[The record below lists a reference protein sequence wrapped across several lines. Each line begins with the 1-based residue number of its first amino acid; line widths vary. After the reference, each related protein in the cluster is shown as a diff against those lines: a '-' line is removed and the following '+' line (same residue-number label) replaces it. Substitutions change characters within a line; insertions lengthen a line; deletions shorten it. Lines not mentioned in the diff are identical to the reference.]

1 MKKAIFILLL
11 ALTFQSSAQIKEG
24 HYMSTVSS
32 YVDFDSDGIPFNE
45 NAYIDTTY
53 IQVSS
58 HGFRLMY
65 KLGDYGSFYPWSFVK
80 RNEEGQYLYTVY
92 LQDACKINL
101 EKGYFIFY
109 YNFNKETG
117 FYDKATNYRKLKY
130 LYE

>member
-1 MKKAIFILLL
+1 MKEAIFILLL

-24 HYMSTVSS
+24 HYMSTISS
-32 YVDFDSDGIPFNE
+32 YVDFNSNGEIDNE
-45 NAYIDTTY
+45 KAYIDTTY
-53 IQVSS
+53 IHVSN

-65 KLGDYGSFYPWSFVK
+65 KIGDYGSFYPWSFVEN
-80 RNEEGQYLYTVY
+80 NEKGDNLYTIY

-109 YNFNKETG
+109 YKFNKKTG